1 MLPRRLM
8 PTWTIRLSRPDWQLT
23 QERLA
28 NAERAVF
35 AVQQQLDKLG
45 QMVGEMHMALMP
57 REPEE

>member
-1 MLPRRLM
+1 MEPLDPEDM
-8 PTWTIRLSRPDWQLT
+8 TDWQLT